1 MRLYL
6 TKNNSKTVDF
16 VLFVSDDKFVRK
28 SAGKVGKSG
37 IANSTLNAGTPDKAI
52 EEIDRQARELKD
64 KGFIET
70 DLPNNLITKD
80 IVFDKAKWHIT
91 DDFPKDL
98 DQHQSYVH
106 TGLFVCWLVDSGLI
120 EDDFRNENQIGINLL
135 LSRQITPSQFYADYL
150 DGVFDAAGLTQEA
163 IKFTTDYF
171 DFKKGKYVADY
182 LATLDPDDCLPSI
195 FHIAD
200 SWSNYDKLKK
210 TIHTSYVL
218 WRQTDRKE

>member
-6 TKNNSKTVDF
+6 TKTNPKTVDF
-16 VLFVSDDKFVRK
+16 VLLVTDDKFVRK
-28 SAGKVGKSG
+28 SSGKIGKSG
-37 IANSTLNAGTPDKAI
+37 IANSTLNAGSPDKAI

-64 KGFIET
+64 KGYIET

-91 DDFPKDL
+91 SDFPKDV
-98 DQHQSYVH
+98 DPHQSYVH

-120 EDDFRNENQIGINLL
+120 EDDFRNENHIGIHLL

-150 DGVFDAAGLTQEA
+150 DGVFDADGLTQEA

-171 DFKKGKYVADY
+171 DFEKGKYVADY
-182 LATLDPDDCLPSI
+182 LATLDPDDSLPSI

-200 SWSNYDKLKK
+200 SWSNYDKLKA
-210 TIHTSYVL
+210 TIHTNYVL
-218 WRQTDRKE
+218 WQQTDRKE